1 MREFFLNLMS
11 SSSAASTKNFLA
23 VIIGI
28 TLCFICVYEV
38 VIAKE
43 YVLPTTTL
51 AGLLS
56 LIFEIKRREQKVRIE
71 HTKVKENGEA

>member
-28 TLCFICVYEV
+28 TLCFICVYIV

-51 AGLLS
+51 AGLL
-56 LIFEIKRREQKVRIE
+56 LGIFEMKRREHKVKIE
-71 HTKVKENGEA
+71 HKKVKENGQA